1 MDDLISRQAAI
12 AEIHEDADWLAAQ
25 GSDWQTERMERDK
38 SILMSLPSVE
48 PDTNCSEIPNN
59 SDTISRQQAID
70 ALRNYLVEKRCPD
83 DGTLTCRLI
92 ENEVINKLPSVQPEQ
107 RWIPVSERLPE
118 DGDYKPFS
126 YYEDGAVLFCTKD
139 DKIGFGWCYESTK
152 QWANED
158 DKSPGEVIAWMPLP
172 EPYQEGGE

>member
-1 MDDLISRQAAI
+1 MDDL
-12 AEIHEDADWLAAQ
+12 
-25 GSDWQTERMERDK
+25 
-38 SILMSLPSVE
+38 
-48 PDTNCSEIPNN
+48 
-59 SDTISRQQAID
+59 ISRQQAID
-70 ALRNYLVEKRCPD
+70 ALKTDMASLDHIIKGMSAHDVRLDAYVSQRNQVDCD
-83 DGTLTCRLI
+83 IDTI
-92 ENEVINKLPSVQPEQ
+92 SNLPPAQPEQ

-172 EPYQEGGE
+172 EPYQEGR